1 MILVTNDDGVD
12 SPGLSALARAL
23 KSVEDVCVIAPNRN
37 WTAAG
42 HTKTLD
48 RPLRVTEI
56 KLPGTQLAAF
66 SSDGSP
72 SDCVALGFLGL
83 APERPRLV
91 VSGINKGGNMG
102 SDITYSGTVSAAME
116 GVVSGVPAIAVSLAD
131 YYEWDFVYAARFAA
145 RLARRVL
152 HEGLGNDVLLNVNV
166 PTGRRQAINGVQVTR
181 LGRREYNDELI
192 RRKDPFGRDY
202 YWIGGKPT
210 RGRRRAGDRPA
221 RGRRRVR
228 VGDAHPARSDQPR
241 PDRTHRQLGPQSLI
255 RSVRGSNAS
264 RRPSETRNTDRTVA
278 KIIRPGG

>member
-1 MILVTNDDGVD
+1 MILVTNDDGAD

-23 KSVEDVCVIAPNRN
+23 KSVDDVCVIAPNRN

-56 KLPGTQLAAF
+56 KLPGTRLTAF

-83 APERPRLV
+83 APERPKLV
-91 VSGINKGGNMG
+91 VSGINTGPNMG

-131 YYEWDFVYAARFAA
+131 YYEWDFRYAASFAS

-152 HEGLGNDVLLNVNV
+152 REGIESDVLLNVNV
-166 PTGRRQAINGVQVTR
+166 PRGARSDMRGVKVTR
-181 LGRREYNDELI
+181 LGRREYRDELI

-202 YWIGGKPT
+202 FWIGG
-210 RGRRRAGDRPA
+210 
-221 RGRRRVR
+221 
-228 VGDAHPARSDQPR
+228 
-241 PDRTHRQLGPQSLI
+241 GP
-255 RSVRGSNAS
+255 
-264 RRPSETRNTDRTVA
+264 
-278 KIIRPGG
+278 PGGQGEPGTDLHAVAASYVSVTPVQLDLTNHDLIEHIASWNLTI

>member
-23 KSVEDVCVIAPNRN
+23 KRVDDGCVIAPNRN

-48 RPLRVTEI
+48 RPLRVTPI
-56 KLPGTQLAAF
+56 TLPGSRLTGF

-91 VSGINKGGNMG
+91 VSGINTGPNLG

-131 YYEWDFVYAARFAA
+131 YYEWDFRYSASFAA
-145 RLARRVL
+145 RLARLFLR
-152 HEGLGNDVLLNVNV
+152 EGLESDVLLNVNV
-166 PTGRRQAINGVQVTR
+166 PRGRRADIKGVKVTR

-202 YWIGGKPT
+202 YWIGGAP
-210 RGRRRAGDRPA
+210 
-221 RGRRRVR
+221 
-228 VGDAHPARSDQPR
+228 
-241 PDRTHRQLGPQSLI
+241 
-255 RSVRGSNAS
+255 
-264 RRPSETRNTDRTVA
+264 
-278 KIIRPGG
+278 PGGGRSEE

>member
-23 KSVEDVCVIAPNRN
+23 TRVEDVCVIAPNRN

-56 KLPGTQLAAF
+56 TLPGTRMRAF

-91 VSGINKGGNMG
+91 VSGINTGPNMG

-116 GVVSGVPAIAVSLAD
+116 GVVWGVPAIAVSLAD
-131 YYEWDFVYAARFAA
+131 YYEWDFHYAAGFAA
-145 RLARRVL
+145 RVARRVL
-152 HEGLGNDVLLNVNV
+152 REGLENDALLNVNV
-166 PTGRRQAINGVQVTR
+166 PRGRRSDVKGVQVTR
-181 LGRREYNDELI
+181 LGRREYRDELI
-192 RRKDPFGRDY
+192 RRKDPIGRDY
-202 YWIGGKPT
+202 FWIGG
-210 RGRRRAGDRPA
+210 
-221 RGRRRVR
+221 
-228 VGDAHPARSDQPR
+228 
-241 PDRTHRQLGPQSLI
+241 GP
-255 RSVRGSNAS
+255 
-264 RRPSETRNTDRTVA
+264 
-278 KIIRPGG
+278 PGGVGEPGTDLHAVNAGYVSVTPVQLDLTNHELIEHIASWGLKA

>member
-23 KSVEDVCVIAPNRN
+23 KRVDAVCVIAPNRN

-48 RPLRVTEI
+48 RPLRVAEI
-56 KLPGTQLAAF
+56 TLPGTHLAAY
-66 SSDGSP
+66 SSDGTP

-91 VSGINKGGNMG
+91 VSGINTGPNMG

-131 YYEWDFVYAARFAA
+131 YYELDFAYAASFAA
-145 RLARRVL
+145 KVARRVL
-152 HEGLGNDVLLNVNV
+152 HAGLESDVLLNVNV
-166 PTGRRQAINGVQVTR
+166 PRGRRADIKGVEVTR

-202 YWIGGKPT
+202 YWIGGKP
-210 RGRRRAGDRPA
+210 
-221 RGRRRVR
+221 
-228 VGDAHPARSDQPR
+228 
-241 PDRTHRQLGPQSLI
+241 
-255 RSVRGSNAS
+255 
-264 RRPSETRNTDRTVA
+264 
-278 KIIRPGG
+278 PGGVGEPGTDVHAVAEGYVSVTPIELDLTNHALIDQIASWGLTA

>member
-23 KSVEDVCVIAPNRN
+23 RRVEDICVIAPNRN

-48 RPLRVTEI
+48 RPLRVAQVT
-56 KLPGTQLAAF
+56 LPGTRLSGF

-83 APERPRLV
+83 SPERPRLV
-91 VSGINKGGNMG
+91 VSGINTGPNMG

-116 GVVSGVPAIAVSLAD
+116 GVVSGVPAIAISLGD
-131 YYEWDFVYAARFAA
+131 YYELDFRYAALFAA

-152 HEGLGNDVLLNVNV
+152 REGLEHDVLLNVNV
-166 PTGRRQAINGVQVTR
+166 PRGRRADIKGVMVTR

-192 RRKDPFGRDY
+192 KRKDPFGRDY
-202 YWIGGKPT
+202 YWIGGSPPS
-210 RGRRRAGDRPA
+210 GAGEPGTDLHA
-221 RGRRRVR
+221 
-228 VGDAHPARSDQPR
+228 VGAGYVSVTPV
-241 PDRTHRQLGPQSLI
+241 QLDLTNHELI
-255 RSVRGSNAS
+255 AQIAGWGLKA
-264 RRPSETRNTDRTVA
+264 
-278 KIIRPGG
+278 

>member
-1 MILVTNDDGVD
+1 SRRAPQRRHGTASRARMPASRPAAPVPSADWHHPRRMILVTNDDGVD

-23 KSVEDVCVIAPNRN
+23 KRVDDVCVIAPNRN

-48 RPLRVTEI
+48 RPLRVTPI
-56 KLPGTQLAAF
+56 TLPGSRLTGF

-91 VSGINKGGNMG
+91 VSGINTGPNMG

-116 GVVSGVPAIAVSLAD
+116 GVVSGVPAIAVSLAG
-131 YYEWDFVYAARFAA
+131 YYEWVFVYGAAFSA

-152 HEGLGNDVLLNVNV
+152 REGLESDVLLNVNV
-166 PTGRRQAINGVQVTR
+166 PRGRRSDIRGVKVTR

-202 YWIGGKPT
+202 YWIGG
-210 RGRRRAGDRPA
+210 
-221 RGRRRVR
+221 
-228 VGDAHPARSDQPR
+228 
-241 PDRTHRQLGPQSLI
+241 
-255 RSVRGSNAS
+255 N
-264 RRPSETRNTDRTVA
+264 
-278 KIIRPGG
+278 

>member
-23 KSVEDVCVIAPNRN
+23 RAVDQVCVIAPNRN

-48 RPLRVTEI
+48 RPLRVAEVR
-56 KLPGTQLAAF
+56 LAGSRLTAF

-91 VSGINKGGNMG
+91 VSGINKGPNLG
-102 SDITYSGTVSAAME
+102 SDVTYSGTVSAAME

-131 YYEWDFVYAARFAA
+131 YYEWNFAFAARFTAK
-145 RLARRVL
+145 LARTVL
-152 HEGLGNDVLLNVNV
+152 QSGLEHDVLLNVNV
-166 PTGRRQAINGVQVTR
+166 PPMARSDVKGVQVTR
-181 LGRREYNDELI
+181 LARREYRDELI

-202 YWIGGKPT
+202 YWIGG
-210 RGRRRAGDRPA
+210 
-221 RGRRRVR
+221 
-228 VGDAHPARSDQPR
+228 
-241 PDRTHRQLGPQSLI
+241 GP
-255 RSVRGSNAS
+255 
-264 RRPSETRNTDRTVA
+264 
-278 KIIRPGG
+278 PGGTGEPGTDLFAVGSGYVSITPILLDLTNHALIEQVASWNLRV

>member
-1 MILVTNDDGVD
+1 MILVTNDDGAD

-23 KSVEDVCVIAPNRN
+23 TRVEEVCVIAPNRN

-48 RPLRVTEI
+48 RPLRVTQI
-56 KLPGTQLAAF
+56 TLPGSRMRAY

-83 APERPRLV
+83 APSRPRLV
-91 VSGINKGGNMG
+91 VSGINTGPNMG

-131 YYEWDFVYAARFAA
+131 YYEWEFDYAASFAA

-152 HEGLGNDVLLNVNV
+152 REGLESDVLLNVNV
-166 PTGRRQAINGVQVTR
+166 PRGRRADIHGVQVTR
-181 LGRREYNDELI
+181 LGRREYNDQLI

-202 YWIGGKPT
+202 YWIGGEPPS
-210 RGRRRAGDRPA
+210 GAGEPGTDLHA
-221 RGRRRVR
+221 
-228 VGDAHPARSDQPR
+228 VGEGYVSVTPV
-241 PDRTHRQLGPQSLI
+241 QLDLTNHNLI
-255 RSVRGSNAS
+255 EQIAGWGLKA
-264 RRPSETRNTDRTVA
+264 
-278 KIIRPGG
+278 

>member
-23 KSVEDVCVIAPNRN
+23 IVVEDVCVIAPNRN

-56 KLPGTQLAAF
+56 TLPGSRLKAF

-91 VSGINKGGNMG
+91 VSGINTGPNMG

-131 YYEWDFVYAARFAA
+131 YYEWDFLYAARFAA
-145 RLARRVL
+145 RLTRRVL
-152 HEGLGNDVLLNVNV
+152 REGFDSDVLLNVNV
-166 PTGRRQAINGVQVTR
+166 PRGRRADIRGVQVTR

-202 YWIGGKPT
+202 FWIGGAP
-210 RGRRRAGDRPA
+210 
-221 RGRRRVR
+221 
-228 VGDAHPARSDQPR
+228 
-241 PDRTHRQLGPQSLI
+241 
-255 RSVRGSNAS
+255 
-264 RRPSETRNTDRTVA
+264 
-278 KIIRPGG
+278 PGGTGEPGTDLHAVAEGYVSITPVQLDLTNHKLIEHIASWDLKA

>member
-23 KSVEDVCVIAPNRN
+23 KRVDDVCVIAPNRN

-48 RPLRVTEI
+48 RPLRVTPI
-56 KLPGTQLAAF
+56 TLPGSRLTGF

-91 VSGINKGGNMG
+91 VSGINTGPNLG

-131 YYEWDFVYAARFAA
+131 YYEWVFGYAAAFSA

-152 HEGLGNDVLLNVNV
+152 REGLESDVLLNVNV
-166 PTGRRQAINGVQVTR
+166 PRGRRSDIRGVKVTR

-202 YWIGGKPT
+202 YWIGG
-210 RGRRRAGDRPA
+210 
-221 RGRRRVR
+221 
-228 VGDAHPARSDQPR
+228 S
-241 PDRTHRQLGPQSLI
+241 
-255 RSVRGSNAS
+255 
-264 RRPSETRNTDRTVA
+264 
-278 KIIRPGG
+278 RPGGAGEPGTDLHAVAAGYVSVTPVQLDLTNHNLIEQIASWNIPA

>member
-23 KSVEDVCVIAPNRN
+23 KGVDDVCVIAPNRN

-48 RPLRVTEI
+48 RPLRVTQI
-56 KLPGTQLAAF
+56 TLPGSRLAGF

-72 SDCVALGFLGL
+72 SDCVALAFLGL

-91 VSGINKGGNMG
+91 VSGINTGPNLG

-131 YYEWDFVYAARFAA
+131 YYEWVFGYAAAFSA

-152 HEGLGNDVLLNVNV
+152 REGLESDVLLNVNV
-166 PTGRRQAINGVQVTR
+166 PRGRRSDIRGVKVTR

-202 YWIGGKPT
+202 FWIGGSP
-210 RGRRRAGDRPA
+210 
-221 RGRRRVR
+221 
-228 VGDAHPARSDQPR
+228 
-241 PDRTHRQLGPQSLI
+241 
-255 RSVRGSNAS
+255 
-264 RRPSETRNTDRTVA
+264 
-278 KIIRPGG
+278 PGGAGEPGTDLHAVGAGYVSVTPVQLDLTNHNLIEQIARWNIPA

>member
-23 KSVEDVCVIAPNRN
+23 KRVEDVCVIAPNRN

-56 KLPGTQLAAF
+56 TLPATRMKGFA
-66 SSDGSP
+66 SDGSP

-83 APERPRLV
+83 APTRPRLV
-91 VSGINKGGNMG
+91 VSGINTGPNMG

-116 GVVSGVPAIAVSLAD
+116 GVVSGVPAIAVSLGD
-131 YYEWDFVYAARFAA
+131 YFDLEFEYAASFAA
-145 RLARRVL
+145 RLARRIL
-152 HEGLGNDVLLNVNV
+152 REGIERDVLLNVNV
-166 PTGRRQAINGVQVTR
+166 PRGRRSAIRGVQVTR

-202 YWIGGKPT
+202 FWIGGSP
-210 RGRRRAGDRPA
+210 
-221 RGRRRVR
+221 
-228 VGDAHPARSDQPR
+228 
-241 PDRTHRQLGPQSLI
+241 
-255 RSVRGSNAS
+255 
-264 RRPSETRNTDRTVA
+264 
-278 KIIRPGG
+278 PGGVGEPGTDLHAVAAGYVSVTPVQLDLTNHALIEQIAAWKLRA

>member
-23 KSVEDVCVIAPNRN
+23 RRVEDVCVIAPNRN

-48 RPLRVTEI
+48 RPLRVAQI
-56 KLPGTQLAAF
+56 KLPGTRMAAF

-91 VSGINKGGNMG
+91 VSGINTGPNMG

-116 GVVSGVPAIAVSLAD
+116 GVVSGVPAIAISLAD
-131 YYEWDFVYAARFAA
+131 NYEWDFAYGAGFAA

-152 HEGLGNDVLLNVNV
+152 REGLPSDVLLNVNI
-166 PTGRRQAINGVQVTR
+166 PRGKRKDIRGVKVTR

-202 YWIGGKPT
+202 FWIGGAPP
-210 RGRRRAGDRPA
+210 GGAGEPGTDLHA
-221 RGRRRVR
+221 
-228 VGDAHPARSDQPR
+228 VGDGYVSITPVMMDLTNHELIAHIAGWRLS
-241 PDRTHRQLGPQSLI
+241 
-255 RSVRGSNAS
+255 A
-264 RRPSETRNTDRTVA
+264 
-278 KIIRPGG
+278 

>member
-1 MILVTNDDGVD
+1 MILVANDDCGD

-23 KSVEDVCVIAPNRN
+23 KSVQPVCVIAPNRT

-56 KLPGTQLAAF
+56 TLPGTRLSAY

-91 VSGINKGGNMG
+91 VSGINTGPNMG
-102 SDITYSGTVSAAME
+102 SDVTYSGTVSAAME

-131 YYEWDFVYAARFAA
+131 YFEFDFAYAAQFAA

-152 HEGLGNDVLLNVNV
+152 IAELDSDVLLNVN
-166 PTGRRQAINGVQVTR
+166 
-181 LGRREYNDELI
+181 
-192 RRKDPFGRDY
+192 
-202 YWIGGKPT
+202 
-210 RGRRRAGDRPA
+210 
-221 RGRRRVR
+221 
-228 VGDAHPARSDQPR
+228 
-241 PDRTHRQLGPQSLI
+241 
-255 RSVRGSNAS
+255 
-264 RRPSETRNTDRTVA
+264 
-278 KIIRPGG
+278 

>member
-23 KSVEDVCVIAPNRN
+23 TRVEDVCVIAPNRN

-56 KLPGTQLAAF
+56 TLPSTKMRAF

-91 VSGINKGGNMG
+91 VSGINTGPNMG

-116 GVVSGVPAIAVSLAD
+116 GVVWGVPAVAVSLAD
-131 YYEWDFVYAARFAA
+131 YYEWDFHYAAGFAA
-145 RLARRVL
+145 RVARRVL
-152 HEGLGNDVLLNVNV
+152 REGLDRDVLLNVNV
-166 PTGRRQAINGVQVTR
+166 PRGSRSDIKGVEVTR
-181 LGRREYNDELI
+181 LGRREYRDELI
-192 RRKDPFGRDY
+192 RRKDPIGRDY
-202 YWIGGKPT
+202 FWIGG
-210 RGRRRAGDRPA
+210 
-221 RGRRRVR
+221 
-228 VGDAHPARSDQPR
+228 
-241 PDRTHRQLGPQSLI
+241 GP
-255 RSVRGSNAS
+255 
-264 RRPSETRNTDRTVA
+264 
-278 KIIRPGG
+278 PGGIGEPGTDLHAVNAGYVSITPVQLDLTNHALIEHIASWGLKA

>member
-12 SPGLSALARAL
+12 SPGLSSLARAL
-23 KSVEDVCVIAPNRN
+23 TRVEDVCVIAPNRN

-56 KLPGTQLAAF
+56 TLPGTKMRAF

-91 VSGINKGGNMG
+91 VSGINTGPNMG

-116 GVVSGVPAIAVSLAD
+116 GVVWGVPAIAVSLAD
-131 YYEWDFVYAARFAA
+131 YYEWDFHYAAAFAA
-145 RLARRVL
+145 RVAKRVL
-152 HEGLGNDVLLNVNV
+152 REGLEHDVLLNVNV
-166 PTGRRQAINGVQVTR
+166 PRGRRADVKGVQVTR
-181 LGRREYNDELI
+181 LGRREYRDELI

-202 YWIGGKPT
+202 FWIGG
-210 RGRRRAGDRPA
+210 
-221 RGRRRVR
+221 
-228 VGDAHPARSDQPR
+228 
-241 PDRTHRQLGPQSLI
+241 GP
-255 RSVRGSNAS
+255 
-264 RRPSETRNTDRTVA
+264 
-278 KIIRPGG
+278 PGGVGEPGTDLHAVNAGYVSVTPVQLDLTNHDLIEQIASWGLKA

>member
-23 KSVEDVCVIAPNRN
+23 KHVDEVCVIAPNRN

-56 KLPGTQLAAF
+56 TLPNTRLAGF

-72 SDCVALGFLGL
+72 SDCVALAFLGL

-91 VSGINKGGNMG
+91 VSGVNTGPNMG

-116 GVVSGVPAIAVSLAD
+116 GVVSGVPAIAVSLGD
-131 YYEWDFVYAARFAA
+131 YFETDFSYAANFAA

-152 HEGLGNDVLLNVNV
+152 AEGLERDVLLNVNV
-166 PTGRRQAINGVQVTR
+166 PRGRRAAIKGVQVTR

-192 RRKDPFGRDY
+192 RRTDPFGRDY
-202 YWIGGKPT
+202 FWIGGAP
-210 RGRRRAGDRPA
+210 
-221 RGRRRVR
+221 
-228 VGDAHPARSDQPR
+228 
-241 PDRTHRQLGPQSLI
+241 
-255 RSVRGSNAS
+255 
-264 RRPSETRNTDRTVA
+264 
-278 KIIRPGG
+278 PGGVGKP